1 MTVRQFKL
9 HNGLGQTFDMMRK
22 DAFFHA
28 PDGLGWG
35 LSPTIAPVGETYIVT
50 DVQPERPAPSGEMVF
65 AGYEQYKEFLEFVQV
80 GGLVL
85 GYRPLSVW
93 NYLDVTISV
102 HKSEIAYAS
111 KRLICPVDFS
121 GTSQWY
127 EQLAAYQAQESGE
140 GKIYSYRYP
149 YRYANVADGTIDVQN
164 GRLESYPKITIFGPV
179 ENPAWA
185 LYQSG
190 RRMKTGKVNATIPQG
205 NKLVIDAN
213 PSTMEIA
220 EYSANG
226 MYVDDMYADSDFT
239 TDRLFALPPG
249 ECRIVLTQDGVG
261 AVKGFVEVRKR
272 V

>member
-50 DVQPERPAPSGEMVF
+50 DVQPEQPAPSGEMVF
-65 AGYEQYKEFLEFVQV
+65 AGYEQYKEFLEFVQA

-93 NYLDVTISV
+93 YYLDVTISV

-149 YRYANVADGTIDVQN
+149 YRYANGADETIDVQN
-164 GRLESYPKITIFGPV
+164 GRLESYPKITIFGPGGKPGMGTV
-179 ENPAWA
+179 SKRAAHENRKGKRNNTAGKQVGDRREP
-185 LYQSG
+185 LY
-190 RRMKTGKVNATIPQG
+190 
-205 NKLVIDAN
+205 
-213 PSTMEIA
+213 
-220 EYSANG
+220 
-226 MYVDDMYADSDFT
+226 
-239 TDRLFALPPG
+239 
-249 ECRIVLTQDGVG
+249 DGDCG
-261 AVKGFVEVRKR
+261 IQCKR
-272 V
+272 HVCG